1 MNGNYAVWTQCT
13 ATACNVWEYDITTAT
28 KTRLPNPSPG
38 HYNYAPS
45 VDTAGTVYFA
55 HGGRTCGGAR
65 IEKQP
70 LNGAAATIWPLPPRR
85 DVTSSHYA
93 THVGSSPFLF
103 YARYG
108 CKTRSNDLYRISD
121 P

>member
-1 MNGNYAVWTQCT
+1 
-13 ATACNVWEYDITTAT
+13 VWEYDIATAT
-28 KTRLPNPSPG
+28 TTRLPKTTPG
-38 HYNYAPS
+38 HDNHAPS
-45 VDTAGTVYFA
+45 VDTAGTVYSA

-70 LNGAAATIWPLPPRR
+70 LGGAPSVIWSLRPRR
-85 DVTSSHYA
+85 DVTSSYYA
-93 THVGSSPFLF
+93 NHVGSSRFLF

-108 CKTRSNDLYRISD
+108 CKTGSDDIYRIQD